1 MNKEVQVELDSND
14 VLVEKL
20 NAFNN
25 LIEVQSKCLTSRYL
39 IGLYNGLILGRSIIT
54 GEEPIFYEQQIK
66 EEQNG

>member
-14 VLVEKL
+14 ILVEKL

-25 LIEVQSKCLTSRYL
+25 LIEVQSNCLSSSYQV
-39 IGLYNGLILGRSIIT
+39 GLYNGLILGRSVIT

>member
-1 MNKEVQVELDSND
+1 MNREAQVELDSND
-14 VLVEKL
+14 ILVEKL

-25 LIEVQSKCLTSRYL
+25 LIEVQSNCLSSSYQV
-39 IGLYNGLILGRSIIT
+39 GSYNGLILGRSVIT